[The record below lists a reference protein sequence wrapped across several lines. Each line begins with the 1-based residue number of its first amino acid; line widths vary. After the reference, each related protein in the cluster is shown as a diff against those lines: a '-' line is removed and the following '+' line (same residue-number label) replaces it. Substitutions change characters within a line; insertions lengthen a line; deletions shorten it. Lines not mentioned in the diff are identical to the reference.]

1 MPPYH
6 QLSTKMKYIELILRC
21 LTALLRVIF
30 PQHPPVPETTD
41 ATGAAPS
48 PASPP
53 LPPHAGDGG
62 DASGDRRLADALP
75 PRRHPLLPTA
85 PRGGLAGYLRLHPP
99 YSGVRR
105 VPLEVLGLLGEI
117 PDADD
122 AG

>member
-1 MPPYH
+1 
-6 QLSTKMKYIELILRC
+6 MKYLELILRC

-62 DASGDRRLADALP
+62 DASGDRRLAD
-75 PRRHPLLPTA
+75 PTA

-99 YSGVRR
+99 HSGVRR
-105 VPLEVLGLLGEI
+105 VPLEVLGLLEEMGI
-117 PDADD
+117 
-122 AG
+122 

>member
-1 MPPYH
+1 
-6 QLSTKMKYIELILRC
+6 MKYLELILRC
-21 LTALLRVIF
+21 LTVLLRVIF

-62 DASGDRRLADALP
+62 DASGDRRLA
-75 PRRHPLLPTA
+75 

-105 VPLEVLGLLGEI
+105 VPLEVLGILGET
-117 PDADD
+117 PDADHP
-122 AG
+122 

>member
-1 MPPYH
+1 
-6 QLSTKMKYIELILRC
+6 MKYLELILRC

-30 PQHPPVPETTD
+30 PQHPPVSETTD
-41 ATGAAPS
+41 ATGAAPA

-75 PRRHPLLPTA
+75 PRRHPSP

-99 YSGVRR
+99 HSGVRG
-105 VPLEVLGLLGEI
+105 VPLEVLGLLEEMGI
-117 PDADD
+117 
-122 AG
+122 